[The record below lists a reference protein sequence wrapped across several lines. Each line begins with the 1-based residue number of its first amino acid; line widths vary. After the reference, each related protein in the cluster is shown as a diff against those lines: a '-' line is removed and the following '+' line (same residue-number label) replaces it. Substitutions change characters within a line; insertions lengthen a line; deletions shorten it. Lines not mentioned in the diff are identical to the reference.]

1 MLFDNTP
8 EKSLWP
14 KLELAMTLWRV
25 IYLLFQVSNWILWLA
40 TVACNDYEMLK
51 IDNTALFLLVLYLS
65 FKRTA
70 HGSAQ
75 ILLTNGQA
83 R

>member
-25 IYLLFQVSNWILWLA
+25 IYLLFEVSNWILLL
-40 TVACNDYEMLK
+40 ACNDYEMLK
-51 IDNTALFLLVLYLS
+51 IDNTALFLPVLYLS